1 MAEKTWHGRTATSL
15 LALAGFLVMGITGL
29 ILYLAPHGRVAYWTE
44 WRLLGISKTSWTNI
58 HVISSLLFVVA
69 GSFHLYFNW
78 KPLINYLS
86 GKVAGVL
93 KYKRELALTC
103 VVTIWVVASG
113 IWGLPPLS
121 YINDLGEAI
130 KGSWVI
136 APEYEPPF
144 GHAELLTLK
153 GFCRKMDIPLDKA
166 LAELKAKGVKVSG
179 PDQTLEQIARANNTT
194 AMHLYVHIKKF
205 EPALPKADSSA
216 GYTADSIEQMFA
228 GKGVGRL
235 KFKHLVK
242 ELNLNPTAVRKRLAA
257 KGLEIDD
264 EQSIK
269 DVATKYNLNP
279 LDVAKIM
286 LIGK

>member
-1 MAEKTWHGRTATSL
+1 MAEKTWHGRSAASL
-15 LALAGFLVMGITGL
+15 LALTGFLVMSITGI

-44 WRLLGISKTSWTNI
+44 WRFWGISKTSWTNI

-93 KYKRELALTC
+93 RYKRELALTC
-103 VVTIWVVASG
+103 LVTIWVVVSG

-121 YINDLGEAI
+121 YINDVGETI

-136 APEYEPPF
+136 APEYEPPL

-153 GFCRKMDIPLDKA
+153 GFCKKMDIPLDKA

-179 PDQTLEQIARANNTT
+179 PNQTLEKIAKANHTT
-194 AMHLYVHIKKF
+194 PMHLYVHIKKL
-205 EPALPKADSSA
+205 EPSLPMADSPA
-216 GYTADSIEQMFA
+216 GYTADKVEQMFA
-228 GKGVGRL
+228 GTGVGRL
-235 KFKHLVK
+235 KFNHLVK
-242 ELNLNPTAVRKRLAA
+242 KLNLDPKVVRKRLAA
-257 KGLEIDD
+257 KGIEMDD
-264 EQSIK
+264 NQSIK

-286 LIGK
+286 LVEK